1 MSVFEAKGSLL
12 DFFAGQEMFSGLK
25 KETDYS
31 NKVTKCYCIITI
43 YNKNGKNRKP
53 VFVI

>member
-1 MSVFEAKGSLL
+1 MSVFEAKGRILG
-12 DFFAGQEMFSGLK
+12 FFAGPEMFSGLK

-31 NKVTKCYCIITI
+31 NNVTKCYCIITI
-43 YNKNGKNRKP
+43 YKKMLKNRKP